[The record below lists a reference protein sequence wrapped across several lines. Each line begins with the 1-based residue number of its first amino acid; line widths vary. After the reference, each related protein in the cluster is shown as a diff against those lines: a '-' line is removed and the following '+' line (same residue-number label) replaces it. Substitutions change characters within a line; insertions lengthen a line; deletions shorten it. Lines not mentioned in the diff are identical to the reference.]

1 MKNLI
6 VYYSFTKNNEKI
18 AEYLRTQL
26 DCHIA
31 KIEPVKKRSGLSI
44 LLDMI
49 FNRKP
54 AVKAIPYY
62 PWNYDH
68 IIFVAPIWAGKIATP
83 LRSFLIHEKA
93 NIKSYSFI
101 TLCGGGNPKQ
111 KPNIQKELLSLT
123 QKEPTR
129 VLELWIND
137 LLPLEKKNTIKYTS
151 GYRIEEDGLA
161 KFETILADF
170 IKEEN
175 MVNAI

>member
-6 VYYSFTKNNEKI
+6 VYYSFTRNNEKI
-18 AEYLRTQL
+18 AEYLSTQL
-26 DCHIA
+26 GCHIA
-31 KIEPVKKRSGLSI
+31 KIETVKKRSGLSI

-49 FNRKP
+49 FNRTP

-62 PWNYDH
+62 LWNYEH

-83 LRSFLIHEKA
+83 LKSFLTHEKA

-111 KPNIQKELLSLT
+111 KPNIQKELLAIT
-123 QKEPTR
+123 QKAPMS

-137 LLPLEKKNTIKYTS
+137 LLPIEKKNTIKYTS
-151 GYRIEEDGLA
+151 GYRIEGDGLA
-161 KFETILADF
+161 KFETKLADF

-175 MVNAI
+175 LIAAI